1 MLAQMSSVCLMH
13 TKTALHSSPAR
24 IPNPFV
30 RVASMRTLSLSLIFI
45 IIGVFAPTPSFA
57 QSDEAIRLLP
67 DSFINSLQ
75 IFWSQDGRVVNV
87 TIINPQNKW
96 VVRSVILFAQFA
108 PDTSSKYLLNSTS
121 TKRSRAASS
130 PYLESLTQWLENTDS
145 FGEQLLIQ
153 PGNSTTFH
161 LELAVNK
168 KVIQLKIQEAKG
180 REQTRMERI
189 RSSLFKTN

>member
-1 MLAQMSSVCLMH
+1 MSFIKPLARES
-13 TKTALHSSPAR
+13 A
-24 IPNPFV
+24 NPFV

-75 IFWSQDGRVVNV
+75 ISWSQDGRVVNV

-108 PDTSSKYLLNSTS
+108 PDTSSKSLLNSTS